1 MRVLI
6 AIVVSTVLISVIVGT
21 IGVSNRHP
29 VVTFEDQLSSAQ
41 DINKELEAEISN
53 PVNTENNTINTTN
66 VSALQSKYPVDY
78 IIADSDRRLITD
90 EELKGKDIDFYR
102 LARCEIL
109 ARRGYKFKTPEL
121 NQYFEDKIWYLVIPS
136 NSRIT
141 DISDLDLNDIE
152 KSNLEK
158 LSQYEIEFY
167 KSTSIQQPETE

>member
-6 AIVVSTVLISVIVGT
+6 TIVISTVLISVIVGI

-29 VVTFEDQLSSAQ
+29 VITYEDQLSSAQ
-41 DINKELEAEISN
+41 EINKELEAEISN
-53 PVNTENNTINTTN
+53 PQNSGNNSIDSTD

-78 IIADSDRRLITD
+78 IIADSDRRLLTD
-90 EELKGKDIDFYR
+90 DELKGKDVDFYK

-141 DISDLDLNDIE
+141 NITDLDLNDIE

-167 KSTSIQQPETE
+167 KSTSIKQSETE